1 MVWVV
6 LADFDEHLVAGNLD
20 PLSDEV
26 FGVTGFDDQYKSGAS
41 VLILYFQ
48 KYWSLEFGIGRQ
60 FDVLISSKFFNRR
73 VLSNLEGVLGW
84 VGNIHEFIGQLLVV
98 SAVYREQQLR
108 IQNFDVALSLRE
120 GLRHEF

>member
-1 MVWVV
+1 MVWIV

-26 FGVTGFDDQYKSGAS
+26 FGVTGFDDQDESGAS
-41 VLILYFQ
+41 VLIFYFQ
-48 KYWSLEFGIGRQ
+48 KYWSLEFGIGWQ
-60 FDVLISSKFFNRR
+60 IDVLVGSKFFNRR
-73 VLSNLEGVLGW
+73 ALSNLEGVLWG
-84 VGNIHEFIGQLLVV
+84 VSNVHIFIVQLLVV

-108 IQNFDVALSLRE
+108 IQNFDVALSLRK

>member
-6 LADFDEHLVAGNLD
+6 LANFDEHLVAGNLD

-26 FGVTGFDDQYKSGAS
+26 FGVTGFDDQNESGAS

-60 FDVLISSKFFNRR
+60 IDVLVGSKFFNRR
-73 VLSNLEGVLGW
+73 FLSNIEGVLGG
-84 VGNIHEFIGQLLVV
+84 VSNVHEFIAQLLVV
-98 SAVYREQQLR
+98 SAVYREQQLC
-108 IQNFDVALSLRE
+108 IQNFDVALCLCK